1 MVGYLQGRLVSRPC
15 PLLSPERDHR
25 PDARGASSRQPRGD
39 IADQE
44 QISDGR
50 LLLRTQNQVPA
61 IGKK

>member
-1 MVGYLQGRLVSRPC
+1 MSRPF
-15 PLLSPERDHR
+15 LLVSPERDDR
-25 PDARGASSRQPRGD
+25 LDARGASSRQPRGD